1 MSDDREDFLARWSR
15 RKREANRAGTETPPD
30 ETRSTRREPLR
41 HGPDEGG
48 SSGGVE
54 RTAPAPAEP
63 ALAEE
68 ELAALPKIEEISAQT
83 DIAGFLKKGVP
94 EALRNAALRRM
105 WSVDPAIRDY
115 VGDARDYAWDWNTPG
130 GVPGSG
136 PLLPGDDADGVLRT
150 LFSKRPSRESERRMA
165 ASAAGSDQAP
175 PDETK
180 VVEALQS
187 RPDADAAMQQ
197 NVHDQVDLSACGS
210 HESQASPAIARGQPK
225 LHDDAAVR
233 TETAGNRYAHSPRRR
248 HGGAQ
253 PV

>member
-15 RKREANRAGTETPPD
+15 RKREANRAGTETPSGESRTTHP
-30 ETRSTRREPLR
+30 EPLR
-41 HGPDEGG
+41 HGPDEEG
-48 SSGGVE
+48 SSGGAE
-54 RTAPAPAEP
+54 RTAPASVEP
-63 ALAEE
+63 TLTEE

-83 DIAGFLKKGVP
+83 DIAGFLRKGVP

-130 GVPGSG
+130 GVPGNG

-150 LFSKRPSRESERRMA
+150 LFSNRPSQESERRIT
-165 ASAAGSDQAP
+165 ASPDESDQAL
-175 PDETK
+175 PDESK
-180 VVEALQS
+180 VVEGLQTRSDTDAALQ
-187 RPDADAAMQQ
+187 Q
-197 NVHDQVDLSACGS
+197 NTRDEVDLPAGGS
-210 HESQASPAIARGQPK
+210 PESQASPAIAHGQPE

-233 TETAGNRYAHSPRRR
+233 SEPAENRLAHSPRRR
-248 HGGAQ
+248 HGRAR